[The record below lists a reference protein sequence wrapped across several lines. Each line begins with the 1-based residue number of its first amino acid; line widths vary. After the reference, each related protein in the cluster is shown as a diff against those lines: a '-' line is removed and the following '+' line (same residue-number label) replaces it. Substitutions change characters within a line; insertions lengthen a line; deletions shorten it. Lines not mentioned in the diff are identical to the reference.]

1 MKFGRIEVGDA
12 EGAILVHTLRLDKT
26 VFKKGRVLSVGD
38 LAKIRAAGLGH
49 VTAAR
54 LERDDVPEDEAASS
68 VASAAGGAGVRTNA
82 AFTGR
87 CNLYAELA
95 GLAVIDAAR
104 VDRLNLVDETV
115 TIATV
120 APYEVVEPGQMLATV
135 KVIPFAAPRA
145 HVDACATIAAEGGP
159 LVRVARL
166 TEHPAGLVLTRL
178 PGMKEGVLDKTAKVL
193 RRRLEALGSRLA
205 REIRCSHN
213 EQSVADA
220 VRELLEQ
227 GCAPVLVFGASAI
240 VDRRD
245 VVPAG
250 IERAGGSIDH
260 FGMPVDP
267 GNLMLLAHHGGTPV
281 LGMPGCARS
290 PKLNGFDWVLR
301 RLLADLPVTRADI
314 MRMGPGG
321 LLKEIELRGRRR
333 DAEDAGGTAA
343 EIAPRVPRIAALVL
357 AAGQSRRMGSINK
370 LLAEIEGTPMVVR
383 VVEAALES
391 QAAPVVVVLGH
402 EADQVRAALA
412 GRDVRF
418 AENPE
423 FAEGLSTSLRHGVG
437 ALPGGIDGALVLL
450 GDMPAIRPH
459 HLDRLI
465 AAFDPTE
472 GRSICVPTTN
482 GKRGNPVLWGAA
494 YFHQLQE
501 VAGDVGARHLIGEHA
516 EEVCEVAV
524 GDEAIFTDI
533 DTPDALTAIRGK
545 RD

>member
-1 MKFGRIEVGDA
+1 MKFGRIDLADA

-26 VFKKGRVLSVGD
+26 VFKKGRVLSAND
-38 LAKIRAAGLGH
+38 IAKVRAAGLGY

-54 LERDDVPEDEAASS
+54 LEREDVPENEAALS
-68 VASAAGGAGVRTNA
+68 VASAARGKDVRANA
-82 AFTGR
+82 PFTGR
-87 CNLYAELA
+87 CNLYAEVA
-95 GLAVIDAAR
+95 GLAVIDAGR

-120 APYEVVEPGQMLATV
+120 APYAVVEPGQLLATV

-145 HVDACATIAAEGGP
+145 HVDACTMIAADGGP
-159 LVRVARL
+159 LVRIAPL

-193 RRRLEALGSRLA
+193 AGRLEALGSRLA
-205 REIRCSHN
+205 EQIRCGHD
-213 EQSVADA
+213 EQSVANA
-220 VRELLEQ
+220 VRELLKK

-250 IERAGGSIDH
+250 IELAGGSIDH

-290 PKLNGFDWVLR
+290 PKLNGFDWVLQ
-301 RLLADLPVTRADI
+301 RLLADLPLTRADI

-321 LLKEIELRGRRR
+321 LLKEIESRPQSR
-333 DAEDAGGTAA
+333 DAE
-343 EIAPRVPRIAALVL
+343 EIAPRVPRIAGLVL
-357 AAGQSRRMGSINK
+357 AAGQSRRMGPINK

-383 VVEAALES
+383 VVDAALES
-391 QAAPVVVVLGH
+391 QAAPVVVVVGH
-402 EADQVRAALA
+402 EADKVRAALA

-418 AENPE
+418 VENPE
-423 FAEGLSTSLRHGVG
+423 FAEGLSTSLRHGVA
-437 ALPGGIDGALVLL
+437 ALPDGIDGALVLL

-465 AAFDPTE
+465 AAFNPVE

-494 YFHQLQE
+494 YFHPLQE

-516 EEVCEVAV
+516 EDVCDVAID
-524 GDEAIFTDI
+524 DETIFADV

-545 RD
+545 D